1 MSEIVNII
9 LDGKHVKAEKGEYI
23 LNVAKRNGI
32 EIPTLCNDPRLEPF
46 SSCFVCVIEVEG
58 MRGLQPSCSTRAM
71 EGMKITTKNEKIT
84 KSRKGALD
92 LIMSNHYADCTAPCT
107 QTCPANVDVQ
117 GYISLIEKGLYS
129 EAVAL
134 IKQDNPLPAICGRV
148 CVRPCEAAC
157 RRNLMDEGAPVGIDY
172 MKRYASD
179 YDLQSE
185 NHFIPE
191 IADSTGKKVAIIGA
205 GPGGLSSAYFLQQKG
220 HQCDIYEAAPHAGG
234 WLRYGIPEYRLP
246 NDLLDHEISTITE
259 IGVNIYCNKKLGD
272 NLDYTDLQKD
282 YDAVILTIGSQKGT
296 LVGVKGEE
304 AEGVYAGIDFLK
316 NMEVTGKPAD
326 FRGKKVVVVGGGNTA
341 MDCCRTAI
349 RCGSTDVKVVYRRTE
364 KEMPAN
370 PMEIHESKIE
380 GVEYLFLNNP
390 VKVNGDENGKLKSVS
405 LIKMKLGEPDASGRR
420 RPLPVEGSE
429 YDLEC
434 DYILAAI
441 GQKTE
446 AEFITNINENTT
458 KGELKLNRW
467 GNIDADEATLQTG
480 IDSIFA
486 AGDGVTGPA
495 TIIEAVAQAK
505 TASLS
510 THQFLT
516 GEEIKPAHKPFISK
530 KDNFKVQE
538 ISDYIQKFNPQKRE
552 EMPVLPEDTRVN
564 FKEVELGYSS
574 EDVCKHE
581 ANRCLE
587 CGCQEFLD
595 CDLQKYSDEYEV
607 DQKKYAGDFN
617 EYQVEFSHPYIEI
630 DNNKCILCSRCIR
643 ICQDVVGA
651 NALGLVNRGFDTY
664 VAPALGNSLTD
675 TQCESCGL
683 CIDTCPTG
691 AITENFIFKPG
702 PVAVEPKAAID
713 NYGSEGTALN
723 LMTHKDKFVMRVEGN
738 KGMVNELGSI
748 GRRTKFGYKYLNDSS
763 RITKPML
770 RKGDTFHEI
779 SFKEAYQIISDKINT
794 EQAEKTALFAGARL
808 TNEEIYLVQKLA
820 REGIKTPYVSN
831 FHYMGRGRTYN
842 VNSYQNVP
850 FEDIYKAS
858 RIYVL
863 GAELIE
869 DHDYAGFVVNNA
881 RKINSIP
888 VELVTNNRNTTM
900 LHKVDELTRVED
912 YFAFAK
918 AVNHYILSNNLQNDF
933 YLKDHN
939 AGLEEYKNS
948 LLAEDYNALIEKSGL
963 TADEVAK
970 WADNYINEINTIV
983 VFSEKY
989 VSANASRELYNMAAI
1004 TGKLGKS
1011 ASGLLPLKTKNN
1023 AQGLFDMGAFPCV
1036 EPGRKFINH
1045 PASGK
1050 MSERF
1055 DNKGFAN
1062 LLIYGED
1069 PVGSAIDGKVKSWI
1083 EGVDFVM
1090 VQDYFMTE
1098 TAQMADLIMPGSFP
1112 TESDGS
1118 FTNTQQVLQ
1127 QFEQQFEPKIERVN
1141 YQQLLDLSLK
1151 FGLNGLNS
1159 IQDVFAEFVSQLPQ
1173 SLDESYTLVY
1183 NQEDS
1188 PARMFN
1194 YGCDNLMKRFDDD
1207 FKDAFEN

>member
-32 EIPTLCNDPRLEPF
+32 DIPTLCNDPRLEPF
-46 SSCFVCVIEVEG
+46 SSCFVCVVEVEG

-71 EGMKITTKNEKIT
+71 EGMKISTNNDKVK

-179 YDLQSE
+179 WDLQSE
-185 NHFIPE
+185 HHFIPE
-191 IADSTGKKVAIIGA
+191 IAPSTGKKVAIIGA

-272 NLDYTDLQKD
+272 NVDYKDLQKE

-370 PMEIHESKIE
+370 PIEIHESKLE

-390 VKVNGDENGKLKSVS
+390 VKVNSNEDGKLKSVT
-405 LIKMKLGEPDASGRR
+405 LIKMELGEPDASGRR

-429 YDLEC
+429 YDLDC
-434 DYILAAI
+434 DFILAAI

-446 AEFITNINENTT
+446 AEFINNINENATE
-458 KGELKLNRW
+458 GEFKLNRW
-467 GNIDADEATLQTG
+467 GNVDADAATLQTG
-480 IDSIFA
+480 VPSIFA

-510 THQFLT
+510 AHQYLM
-516 GEEIKPAHKPFISK
+516 GEEIVPAHKPFISK

-538 ISDYIQKFNPQKRE
+538 IPDYIQKYSSQKRE
-552 EMPVLPEDTRVN
+552 EMPVLPEDNRVN
-564 FKEVELGYSS
+564 FKEVELGYAS

-587 CGCQEFLD
+587 CGCQEYSD

-607 DQKKYAGDFN
+607 DQTKYAGDFN
-617 EYQVEFSHPYIEI
+617 EYHINFDHPYIEI
-630 DNNKCILCSRCIR
+630 DNNKCILCNRCVR

-651 NALGLVNRGFDTY
+651 SALGLVNRGFSTY
-664 VAPALGNSLTD
+664 VAPAMGD
-675 TQCESCGL
+675 TLNDTLCESCGL
-683 CIDTCPTG
+683 CIDACPTG
-691 AITENFIFKPG
+691 ALTENFIFKPG
-702 PVAVEPKAAID
+702 PVEVDSKPAID
-713 NYGSEGTALN
+713 NYGSEGVTMN
-723 LMTHKDKFVMRVEGN
+723 LMTHKDKFVMRVEGGS
-738 KGMVNELGSI
+738 GMVNEQGSI
-748 GRRTKFGYKYLNDSS
+748 GRRAKFGYKYLNDSS

-770 RKGDTFHEI
+770 RTGDSFHEI
-779 SFKEAYQIISDKINT
+779 TFEEAYKIIADKIKTND
-794 EQAEKTALFAGARL
+794 AEKTALFAGARL

-820 REGIKTPYVSN
+820 REGIKTPYISN
-831 FHYMGRGRTYN
+831 FHYFGRGCSYN
-842 VNSYQNVP
+842 VNSYKNVP
-850 FEDIYKAS
+850 FDELYKAS

-881 RKINSIP
+881 RKTMNIP
-888 VELVTNNRNTTM
+888 VELVTANRDTTM
-900 LHKVDELTRVED
+900 LHKADDLSRVED

-918 AVNHYILSNNLQNDF
+918 AVNHYILSNDLQNDF
-933 YLKDHN
+933 YLKDN
-939 AGLEEYKNS
+939 NFGLREYKAA
-948 LLAEDYNALIEKSGL
+948 LLAEDFNGLATKSGM
-963 TADEVAK
+963 TTKEIAA
-970 WADNYINEINTIV
+970 WADIYINEINSVV

-989 VSANASRELYNMAAI
+989 VSANASQELYNMAAI
-1004 TGKLGKS
+1004 TGKLGKT
-1011 ASGLLPLKTKNN
+1011 ASGVLPLKTKNN
-1023 AQGLFDMGAFPCV
+1023 AQGLFDMGAFINV
-1036 EPGRKFINH
+1036 EPGRRYIDH
-1045 PASGK
+1045 PAEGK
-1050 MSERF
+1050 MKERL
-1055 DNKGFAN
+1055 DEKGFAN
-1062 LLIYGED
+1062 LLIFGED
-1069 PVGSAIDGKVKSWI
+1069 PVGTALDGKVKSWI
-1083 EGVDFVM
+1083 EGAEFVM

-1112 TESDGS
+1112 SESDGS
-1118 FTNTQQVLQ
+1118 FTNTQQILQ
-1127 QFEQQFEPKIERVN
+1127 QFEQQFEPKVERVN
-1141 YQQLLDLSLK
+1141 YQQLLDLGLK

-1159 IQDVFAEFVSQLPQ
+1159 VQDVFAEFVAQLPQ
-1173 SLDESYTLVY
+1173 SEDVYQFVY

-1188 PARMFN
+1188 PARFFN
-1194 YGCDNLMKRFDDD
+1194 HGCDNLMKRFDDE
-1207 FKDAFEN
+1207 FTNAFDN